1 MAVTPVAAQTIL
13 FFPLQA
19 LTHTMSTAPLL
30 LRCLR
35 AVQLQLFR
43 WRQGRRQQQQQPPF
57 PSTCSDW
64 IERFGTSDW
73 FQEMLGPGPVQGAVC
88 KGSFSIRRKCTAANR
103 FGRAC
108 SASRCIH
115 TPGRS
120 QGNHAKCPAANNT
133 RQGVLLGCQRSAL
146 SPLPQLL
153 QIHWQLDSLP
163 PAHLVH
169 WYSDDVEEAALAARD
184 ALLAPVHER
193 RHRLAQSALAVALA
207 EHFLRMGKRGE
218 RDTSSCDEQTRR
230 SIAGHMRHT
239 PLQARIVE
247 CRFAYLP
254 TPLQTCPWSH
264 TPCRDG
270 AAT

>member
-1 MAVTPVAAQTIL
+1 MLKQRRHSEKSRKDDEPTKDNQVQAEAQASAVAVTPVAAQTIL

-35 AVQLQLFR
+35 AVRLQLFR

-64 IERFGTSDW
+64 IVRFGTSDW

-146 SPLPQLL
+146 SPLLQLL
-153 QIHWQLDSLP
+153 
-163 PAHLVH
+163 
-169 WYSDDVEEAALAARD
+169 
-184 ALLAPVHER
+184 
-193 RHRLAQSALAVALA
+193 
-207 EHFLRMGKRGE
+207 
-218 RDTSSCDEQTRR
+218 
-230 SIAGHMRHT
+230 
-239 PLQARIVE
+239 
-247 CRFAYLP
+247 
-254 TPLQTCPWSH
+254 
-264 TPCRDG
+264 
-270 AAT
+270 